1 MGEKVTSRGGG
12 AIVKHMARLD
22 PRPGSDAGRFG
33 GANMPDR
40 HESGRSRGTG
50 DERRSAYSVLTL
62 VRAFGVS
69 PVMRPPRRRANG
81 YAACIGSGTVG
92 CSRHGERPRH
102 SKHYSPLT
110 SSHIENRFDNPKI
123 NIYTATRLG
132 TTRLPRVSRVP
143 YRYGIN
149 TRACPRLVR
158 SETGVAVRRA

>member
-102 SKHYSPLT
+102 SKHSVP
-110 SSHIENRFDNPKI
+110 SRAHIARTDYNVLKST
-123 NIYTATRLG
+123 IYTATRLYNPAS
-132 TTRLPRVSRVP
+132 TSITSSIPVSIHAP
-143 YRYGIN
+143 
-149 TRACPRLVR
+149 VR
-158 SETGVAVRRA
+158 D

>member
-62 VRAFGVS
+62 VRAFAAYRLLCDPRGV
-69 PVMRPPRRRANG
+69 VQTDTRRASDPG
-81 YAACIGSGTVG
+81 
-92 CSRHGERPRH
+92 P
-102 SKHYSPLT
+102 
-110 SSHIENRFDNPKI
+110 
-123 NIYTATRLG
+123 
-132 TTRLPRVSRVP
+132 
-143 YRYGIN
+143 
-149 TRACPRLVR
+149 
-158 SETGVAVRRA
+158 

>member
-102 SKHYSPLT
+102 SISIQSLHELT
-110 SSHIENRFDNPKI
+110 GSRTDYNPKI
-123 NIYTATRLG
+123 NIYTATRLYNPAS
-132 TTRLPRVSRVP
+132 TSITSSIPVSIHAP
-143 YRYGIN
+143 
-149 TRACPRLVR
+149 VR
-158 SETGVAVRRA
+158 D

>member
-102 SKHYSPLT
+102 AKHYSPLT
-110 SSHIENRFDNPKI
+110 SSHREPIIILKSQHLHG
-123 NIYTATRLG
+123 YTPIQPG
-132 TTRLPRVSRVP
+132 FHEYHESSIPVSIHAP
-143 YRYGIN
+143 
-149 TRACPRLVR
+149 VR
-158 SETGVAVRRA
+158 D